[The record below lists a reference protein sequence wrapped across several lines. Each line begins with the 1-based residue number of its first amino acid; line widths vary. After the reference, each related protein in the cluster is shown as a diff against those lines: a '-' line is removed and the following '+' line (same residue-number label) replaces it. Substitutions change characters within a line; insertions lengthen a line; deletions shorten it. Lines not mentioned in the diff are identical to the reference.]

1 LPKLTKRFVDALKPV
16 QRDTL
21 YRDDDLSGFALRAKP
36 SGARTW
42 VVQYRNSAGR
52 TRKLALGRMGVL
64 TPEEAR
70 QQARK
75 ALGRVAA
82 GEDPSATRNAAR
94 GALTVADL
102 CRDYLAAA
110 EKGQVLGKGKRPKA
124 ETTIATDR
132 NRIACH
138 IVPQLGT
145 LAVADV
151 RQADVRRF
159 MYAVQAGKTAGVAK
173 TTTGRST
180 PVRGGT
186 GSASRTVGLL
196 GGIFSYAVR
205 HGIRSDN
212 PVRGIERPADGRRT
226 TFLSMEDYRTLGK
239 ALADAERE
247 GENPLAVR
255 AVRLLALTGCRR
267 GEVMSLTWS
276 EVDLEGR
283 QLRLAN
289 TKEGYSVRPLGQP
302 AADLLARIPR
312 PAEADAVIL
321 SGRDGEQYSGLRR
334 AWERILKRTNLKG
347 VILHTLRH
355 SFATTANTLG
365 CSEPTIAAMLGHSR
379 GTMTSRYV
387 HVVDATLLVAADRVS
402 GAIAHALAGG
412 KSAKVVT
419 LGERSTGRSAS

>member
-1 LPKLTKRFVDALKPV
+1 LPKLTKRFVDAVKPV
-16 QRDTL
+16 KRDTL

-52 TRKLALGRMGVL
+52 TRKLALGRVGVL

-94 GALTVADL
+94 GAMTVADL

-110 EKGQVLGKGKRPKA
+110 EKGLVLGKGKRPKA

-132 NRIACH
+132 NRIARH
-138 IVPQLGT
+138 IIPKMGA
-145 LAVADV
+145 LAVAGV
-151 RQADVRRF
+151 QPVDVRRF
-159 MYAVQAGKTAGVAK
+159 MQAVQTGKIVPGAK
-173 TTTGRST
+173 KGRSLT
-180 PVRGGT
+180 GGT
-186 GSASRTVGLL
+186 GAAARTVGLL

-205 HGIRSDN
+205 HGFRADN
-212 PVRGIERPADGRRT
+212 PVRGVERPADGRRT
-226 TFLSMEDYRTLGK
+226 TFLSMDDYRTLGK
-239 ALADAERE
+239 ALTAAERE
-247 GENPLAVR
+247 GENPLPVL

-312 PAEADAVIL
+312 PAEADTVIL
-321 SGRDGEQYSGLRR
+321 SGRDGTPYAGLRR
-334 AWERILKRTNLKG
+334 AWERIIKRTNLKG

-387 HVVDATLLVAADRVS
+387 HVVDATLLAAADSVS
-402 GAIAHALAGG
+402 DAIARALSGEKPATIHKIGG
-412 KSAKVVT
+412 KQRTAT
-419 LGERSTGRSAS
+419 LAS

>member
-21 YRDDDLSGFALRAKP
+21 YRDEDLSGFALRAKP
-36 SGARTW
+36 SGVRTW

-52 TRKLALGRMGVL
+52 TRKLALGRVGVL
-64 TPEEAR
+64 TPDEAR
-70 QQARK
+70 QHARK

-82 GEDPSATRNAAR
+82 GEDPSAKRNAAR
-94 GALTVADL
+94 GAMTVADL

-110 EKGQVLGKGKRPKA
+110 DKGLVLGKGKRPKA
-124 ETTIATDR
+124 KTTIVTDR

-145 LAVADV
+145 MPVAGV
-151 RQADVRRF
+151 QQADVRRF
-159 MYAVQAGKTAGVAK
+159 LQAVQTGKSARGARK
-173 TTTGRST
+173 GRPLT
-180 PVRGGT
+180 GGT
-186 GSASRTVGLL
+186 GTAARTLGLL
-196 GGIFSYAVR
+196 GGLFSYAVR
-205 HGIRSDN
+205 HGMRTDN

-226 TFLSMEDYRTLGK
+226 TFLSMEDYRALG
-239 ALADAERE
+239 AAVAAVERE
-247 GENPLAVR
+247 GESPLALL

-302 AADLLARIPR
+302 AADLMARIPR
-312 PAEADAVIL
+312 RPESDAVIL
-321 SGRDGEQYSGLRR
+321 SGSDGKPYGGLRR
-334 AWERILKRTNLKG
+334 AWEHIIKRTNLKG

-365 CSEPTIAAMLGHSR
+365 FSEPTIAAMLGHSR

-387 HVVDATLLVAADRVS
+387 HVVDDTLVAAADRVA
-402 GAIAHALAGG
+402 GAIAHAMAGG
-412 KSAKVVT
+412 KPAKVT
-419 LGERSTGRSAS
+419 KLGDCRKAARATS